1 MLRKLGQNYQIALPK
16 EIVRDLHLNVNDY
29 VDIRVQNNEII
40 LEPQVV
46 IPKDQAYF
54 YTPQWQGDEQKASE
68 DIAQGRVTKT
78 KGVKELFKK
87 LEQGQDAELVK
98 IWLKIADTSLKEFQ
112 KIYERLGIKYDLFLG
127 ESFYRNK
134 TEAIIKKCLAKKI
147 AVLEK
152 DGPVVVDLAGFG
164 LASYI
169 LRKSDEA
176 TIYAA
181 RALPMWC

>member
-16 EIVRDLHLNVNDY
+16 EIVRGLHLNVNDY

-87 LEQGQDAELVK
+87 LD
-98 IWLKIADTSLKEFQ
+98 S
-112 KIYERLGIKYDLFLG
+112 
-127 ESFYRNK
+127 
-134 TEAIIKKCLAKKI
+134 
-147 AVLEK
+147 
-152 DGPVVVDLAGFG
+152 
-164 LASYI
+164 
-169 LRKSDEA
+169 
-176 TIYAA
+176 
-181 RALPMWC
+181 